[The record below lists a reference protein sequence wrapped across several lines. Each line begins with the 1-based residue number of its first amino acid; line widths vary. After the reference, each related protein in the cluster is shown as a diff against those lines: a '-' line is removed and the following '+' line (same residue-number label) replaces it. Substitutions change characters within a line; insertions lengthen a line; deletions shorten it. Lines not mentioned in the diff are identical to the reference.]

1 MTGLQTDRTPELEA
15 ERAVLGGILIDP
27 VRLDDAVDLLGEA
40 DFFRD
45 AHKRIWAAM
54 RQIVTR
60 GGAIDLVT
68 VRAELG
74 AHLEDAG
81 GPVYLA
87 GLVDGVSRSSNV
99 AHYAG
104 LVRDYALRRA
114 VEALAHR
121 LLGAAQAGD
130 LTGGELLEQGEAGLL
145 GLRTAQ
151 PGTAVSSPAD
161 GASEAIAAIEDAA
174 AGKRRGVPSGLD
186 EIDGYTHGWQP
197 GQLIVLGARP
207 AQGKT
212 ALALNLTVA
221 AGRVAPVLF
230 CSLEMS
236 ALQIRLREL
245 ALRSGLPHRLIEA
258 GHVRGGAQQAMTTAL
273 EAVHAGGVHI
283 LDRPGATVA
292 QIRAAARRLMAQTRG
307 PLALV
312 VVDYLQLMRS
322 ERGSRPENRTQEV
335 AQFSAGLKML
345 ARELA
350 VPVVALSQLSRQ
362 AETRADKR
370 PFLADLRESG
380 SLEQDA
386 DTVLLLHRP
395 GVYDPAAGE
404 TAAEVIIAK
413 QRNGPTGLAR
423 LHFDAAV
430 MRFTDAPFSG
440 GNDGQQ

>member
-1 MTGLQTDRTPELEA
+1 MTGLQTDRTPDLEA
-15 ERAVLGGILIDP
+15 ERAVLGGILVDP
-27 VRLDDAVDLLGEA
+27 ARLDDAVDLIGEA

-45 AHKRIWAAM
+45 GHRRIWAAM
-54 RQIVTR
+54 RQIAST
-60 GGAIDLVT
+60 GGAIDFVT
-68 VRAELG
+68 LRAALG
-74 AHLEDAG
+74 AGLEEAG
-81 GPVYLA
+81 GAVYLA
-87 GLVDGVSRSSNV
+87 GLIDGVPRASNV

-114 VEALAHR
+114 VEGLAHR
-121 LLGAAQAGD
+121 LLGQAAGGD
-130 LTGGELLEQGEAGLL
+130 LTGAELLEQGEAGLL
-145 GLRTAQ
+145 GLRTQQTGA
-151 PGTAVSSPAD
+151 TVSSPAD
-161 GASEAIAAIEDAA
+161 GAGEVIAAIEDAA
-174 AGKRRGVPSGLD
+174 AGKRRGIPSGLAG
-186 EIDGYTHGWQP
+186 IDILTHGWQP

-212 ALALNLTVA
+212 ALALNLTIA
-221 AGRVAPVLF
+221 AGQVRPVLF

-245 ALRSGLPHRLIEA
+245 ALRSNAPHRMIEA
-258 GHVRGGAQQAMTTAL
+258 GQVGGGYRQAVTAGL

-307 PLALV
+307 PLSLV

-345 ARELA
+345 ARELG
-350 VPVVALSQLSRQ
+350 VPVLALSQLSRQ

-395 GVYDPAAGE
+395 GVYDKTAGE
-404 TAAEVIIAK
+404 AAAEVIVAK
-413 QRNGPTGLAR
+413 QRNGPTGVAPLA
-423 LHFDAAV
+423 FDSAV
-430 MRFTDAPFSG
+430 MRFGDAPVNAGSE
-440 GNDGQQ
+440 Q

>member
-1 MTGLQTDRTPELEA
+1 MTA
-15 ERAVLGGILIDP
+15 
-27 VRLDDAVDLLGEA
+27 
-40 DFFRD
+40 
-45 AHKRIWAAM
+45 
-54 RQIVTR
+54 
-60 GGAIDLVT
+60 
-68 VRAELG
+68 
-74 AHLEDAG
+74 
-81 GPVYLA
+81 
-87 GLVDGVSRSSNV
+87 
-99 AHYAG
+99 
-104 LVRDYALRRA
+104 
-114 VEALAHR
+114 
-121 LLGAAQAGD
+121 
-130 LTGGELLEQGEAGLL
+130 
-145 GLRTAQ
+145 
-151 PGTAVSSPAD
+151 
-161 GASEAIAAIEDAA
+161 
-174 AGKRRGVPSGLD
+174 
-186 EIDGYTHGWQP
+186 
-197 GQLIVLGARP
+197 
-207 AQGKT
+207 
-212 ALALNLTVA
+212 
-221 AGRVAPVLF
+221 
-230 CSLEMS
+230 
-236 ALQIRLREL
+236 
-245 ALRSGLPHRLIEA
+245 
-258 GHVRGGAQQAMTTAL
+258 AL

-413 QRNGPTGLAR
+413 QRNGPTGVAR
-423 LHFDAAV
+423 LHFDSAV
-430 MRFTDAPFSG
+430 MRFTDAPVTG
-440 GNDGQQ
+440 GHDGQQ

>member
-1 MTGLQTDRTPELEA
+1 MTGLQTDRTPDLEA
-15 ERAVLGGILIDP
+15 ERAVLGGILVDP
-27 VRLDDAVDLLGEA
+27 TRLDDAVDLIGEA

-54 RQIVTR
+54 RQIAMT

-68 VRAELG
+68 VRAALG
-74 AHLEDAG
+74 AGLEDAG

-87 GLVDGVSRSSNV
+87 GLVDGVARASNV

-145 GLRTAQ
+145 QLRTGQTGA
-151 PGTAVSSPAD
+151 TVSSPAD
-161 GASEAIAAIEDAA
+161 GASEAITAIEEAA
-174 AGKRRGVPSGLD
+174 AGKRRGVPAGLHG
-186 EIDGYTHGWQP
+186 IDILTHGWQP
-197 GQLIVLGARP
+197 GQLLVLGARP

-212 ALALNLTVA
+212 ALALHLAVE
-221 AGRVAPVLF
+221 AGRVRPVLF

-236 ALQIRLREL
+236 ALQIRMREI
-245 ALRSGLPHRLIEA
+245 AMRSGIPHRILLDGTI
-258 GHVRGGAQQAMTTAL
+258 HGGARQTFAAAL

-292 QIRAAARRLMAQTRG
+292 QMRAAARRLMAQTRG

-312 VVDYLQLMRS
+312 VVDYLQLMRP

-335 AQFSAGLKML
+335 AAFSGGLKML
-345 ARELA
+345 ARELS
-350 VPVVALSQLSRQ
+350 VPILALSQLSRQ
-362 AETRADKR
+362 SETRADKR

-386 DTVLLLHRP
+386 DTVMLLHRP
-395 GVYDPAAGE
+395 GVYDPSAGQ
-404 TAAEVIIAK
+404 TAAEVIVAK
-413 QRNGPTGLAR
+413 QRSGPTGVAHLA
-423 LHFDAAV
+423 FDAAL
-430 MRFTDAPFSG
+430 MQFRDAPMVPG
-440 GNDGQQ
+440 GQHAE